1 MNIKSTSNINDLEYL
16 RVAVVS
22 KSDRYGGGASL
33 IAEQLTLALR
43 QYGHAAH
50 HWVAW
55 WGDGLEPH
63 MRSLYGIRY
72 KKCLAKLHKIVG
84 AFGLQ
89 ELIPWEYANIRR
101 HFAAY
106 QIAHFHDISSAI
118 SPYSIKLLSRRMPV
132 VWTFHDCSPFTGGC
146 LHPMDCNKFETGCHD
161 CPQLGRW
168 PLQCGINTRLHLGL
182 DFSGFMQLLKR
193 RMALQRSFVPVTP
206 SQWMADQAMRSGMFA
221 QRPIVIPNWVD
232 VDTFRPMPKKEIRE
246 QLGLPLNEF
255 LLIFFA
261 NYLGNSFKGVE
272 YLIEA
277 ARRCQ
282 RPLSI
287 ILVGRA
293 EQEMMK
299 LFQGLSVIYKGFI
312 ADRALLARYIAA
324 ADVAINPTLAESF
337 SCATIEAMACETPT
351 IAFAVGG
358 VPDLIDH
365 GHTGWLVKAKDVDG
379 LVQGLQLFYDH
390 PELRRQWA
398 RQGRKNAVLRY
409 HRDVFLKA
417 HVNLYRS
424 LLQNGG
430 QIKCTLSLRE
440 RARVRADRR
449 LVGRDEQFAKL
460 N

>member
-1 MNIKSTSNINDLEYL
+1 MKTRNTSYNDDLEHL

-22 KSDRYGGGASL
+22 KSDHYGGGASL

-43 QYGHAAH
+43 HSGHTAH

-72 KKCLAKLHKIVG
+72 KKWLAKLHKIVG
-84 AFGLQ
+84 AVGLQ

-101 HFAAY
+101 HFSAY
-106 QIAHFHDISSAI
+106 EIAHFHDISSAI

-161 CPQLGRW
+161 CPQLDHW
-168 PLQCGINTRLHLGL
+168 PLECGINARLHLGL
-182 DFSGFMQLLKR
+182 DFTGFMQLVKR
-193 RMALQRSFVPVTP
+193 RMARQRSFVPVAP

-255 LLIFFA
+255 LLIFSA
-261 NYLGNSFKGVE
+261 NYIGNSFKGAE
-272 YLIEA
+272 YLLEA
-277 ARRCQ
+277 ARRCE

-293 EQEMMK
+293 AQEIMK
-299 LFQGLSVIYKGFI
+299 SFQELSVIPTGFI

-324 ADVAINPTLAESF
+324 ADVAINPTLADNLP
-337 SCATIEAMACETPT
+337 CAIMEAMACATPT
-351 IAFAVGG
+351 IAFNVGG
-358 VPDLIDH
+358 VLDLIDH
-365 GHTGWLVKAKDVDG
+365 GETGWLVKPKDLDG
-379 LVQGLQLFYDH
+379 LVHGLQLCYDH
-390 PELRRQWA
+390 PELLQQWA

-424 LLQNGG
+424 LLKKCG
-430 QIKCTLSLRE
+430 QIHCPLSGHRPKVGRE
-440 RARVRADRR
+440 RVRVRA
-449 LVGRDEQFAKL
+449 AS
-460 N
+460 